1 MQRLSLVPPVI
12 IAHRGY
18 RKRYPENTMA
28 AFAAAFD
35 AGACM
40 VELDVT
46 LTRDRR
52 VVVLHDD
59 TLDRTTDGCGPARAF
74 TLHELKQL
82 DAGSW
87 FDPRFAGERLP
98 SMEEVLGLCAGR
110 GMVNIEIKAGAFEAG
125 RLSDAIEEQ
134 VLAAVVERGMSD
146 RVLISSF
153 ETRFLARIADRKN
166 APAVGVLTEQRIG
179 SDPLRLC
186 KRLGAFSWHPDFR
199 SVTSAMVRAMHNAGV
214 MVFPYTVNQPEDY
227 QALLQMGVDGIF
239 TDDPPLLQTA
249 IGGAAGE
256 AGSPPWER

>member
-18 RKRYPENTMA
+18 RKRYPENTLA

-59 TLDRTTDGCGPARAF
+59 TLDRTTDGCGQARGF
-74 TLHELKQL
+74 TLDELKQL
-82 DAGSW
+82 DAGNW

-98 SMEEVLGLCAGR
+98 TMEEVLGLCAGR

-125 RLSDAIEEQ
+125 RLPDAIEEQ
-134 VLAAVVERGMSD
+134 VLTAVVERGMSD
-146 RVLISSF
+146 CVLISSF
-153 ETRFLARIADRKN
+153 ETRFLSRIADRAN

-179 SDPLRLC
+179 SDPLSLC
-186 KRLGAFSWHPDFR
+186 KRLRAFSWHPDFR
-199 SVTSAMVRAMHNAGV
+199 SVTSARVRAMHAAGI
-214 MVFPYTVNQPEDY
+214 MVFPYTVNQPEEY
-227 QALLQMGVDGIF
+227 RVLLQMGVDGVF
-239 TDDPPLLQTA
+239 TDDPLLLQTA
-249 IGGAAGE
+249 IGRVAGKE
-256 AGSPPWER
+256 TSPP